1 MVPSRH
7 GLTPYT
13 RNPSQIGRRKKHRN
27 LRGSESSLANAMDRT
42 SMARDR
48 HLLSTGRRTVIVIR
62 IVAIDSATTASEA
75 QLSDDIFGTSG
86 DGLNLKSGYNKC
98 SYGQLLFEP
107 LSTNARIGTDGVYTV
122 YLRNTYVAGS
132 SGDMVYDAAL
142 AQATADLGKSP
153 NLLADHVMFCIP
165 PGTTGGWIAYAAPN
179 HWMSVYNDKWCQY
192 PSTSMH
198 ELGKSML
205 YSLVHTLQCK
215 VYVSLNPMYV
225 LCRSQSKSA
234 PLWRRK

>member
-1 MVPSRH
+1 M
-7 GLTPYT
+7 
-13 RNPSQIGRRKKHRN
+13 
-27 LRGSESSLANAMDRT
+27 
-42 SMARDR
+42 
-48 HLLSTGRRTVIVIR
+48 IR

-165 PGTTGGWIAYAAPN
+165 PGTTGAWIAYAAPN

-198 ELGKSML
+198 ELGKSKTAK
-205 YSLVHTLQCK
+205 LVNVLRCK
-215 VYVSLNPMYV
+215 VYIPLIPTCT
-225 LCRSQSKSA
+225 LRRSQPKPT
-234 PLWRRK
+234 PLWRGIQRVWRLIGTHGMYRGAHQG